1 MTKLIK
7 LSEIR
12 EEWLPE
18 NDQFRRN
25 IGIFGRF
32 AGEPGSGRF
41 GIANMSNAELVEN
54 FKLLKNDDRRLET
67 SEAGAKLA
75 EIYDEIL
82 LEIEQRYLKRL
93 GMPSKFIRIINAQGG
108 IDWGDFDEEI
118 YEEMGDTIAGNQSRR
133 QIDHA

>member
-1 MTKLIK
+1 MIK
-7 LSEIR
+7 LSEIK
-12 EEWLPE
+12 EQWLAE

-32 AGEPGSGRF
+32 EGEAGTGRF
-41 GIANMSNAELVEN
+41 GIAQMSNAELVKN
-54 FKLLKNDDRRLET
+54 FKALKNDDRRLET

-82 LEIEQRYLKRL
+82 LEIERRYLKRL
-93 GMPSKFIRIINAQGG
+93 GMPPKFINVIVAQGG

-118 YEEMGDTIAGNQSRR
+118 YEEMGDTIEN
-133 QIDHA
+133 D

>member
-1 MTKLIK
+1 MIELTK
-7 LSEIR
+7 IR
-12 EEWLPE
+12 EQWLPE

-41 GIANMSNAELVEN
+41 GIAQMSNAELVAN
-54 FKLLKNDDRRLET
+54 FKALKNDDRRYQT
-67 SEAGAKLA
+67 SEEGAKLA
-75 EIYDEIL
+75 EIYAEIL

-108 IDWGDFDEEI
+108 IDWGDSDEEI
-118 YEEMGDTIAGNQSRR
+118 YEEMGDTIAGNQLRR
-133 QIDHA
+133 QINNA